1 MTVKECYDAMGADYE
16 EVLSRL
22 MSDDRIQRFLLKFPN
37 DASYSLLCSSMEER
51 NVTEAFRAAHTIK
64 GVCQNLG
71 LTPLCKSSEILT
83 EKLRNAEE
91 YTEDME
97 AMLDAL
103 KADYAKVI
111 SCIGMLNA

>member
-22 MSDDRIQRFLLKFPN
+22 MSDERIQRFLLKFPN
-37 DASYSLLCSSMEER
+37 DGSYSLLCSSLEKKD
-51 NVTEAFRAAHTIK
+51 VQEAFRAAHTIK

-83 EKLRNAEE
+83 EKLRNARE
-91 YTEDME
+91 YSEDME
-97 AMLDAL
+97 QMLD
-103 KADYAKVI
+103 KVKEDYANVI
-111 SCIGMLNA
+111 RCIGMLNA